1 VTGGTVQGVLFSPPD
16 CHRNERTKALK
27 RILHL
32 FTVWVIPLGLG
43 WLTTVNLIAINVPV
57 WVSILGGGVPVAVI
71 GIAAGTF
78 LTRSMESK

>member
-1 VTGGTVQGVLFSPPD
+1 MYPFRLPTVLD
-16 CHRNERTKALK
+16 NERTKALK

-32 FTVWVIPLGLG
+32 FTVWIIPLGLG